1 MFLLFHAKFQ
11 DIFTTLFSSRF
22 GYILGPFVPKNLRTR
37 YFSKSHAPSLFKF
50 DETLTSCKTAENSD
64 QLFQRK
70 CLGKWAYGRRVF
82 YRTFTSKFNRHYIQ
96 NDKVIQNDN
105 LPVGTILVGN
115 KIIQIKTGNSTHLL
129 ALISFQLHC
138 IFHNKS

>member
-1 MFLLFHAKFQ
+1 MFLLFQAKFQ
-11 DIFTTLFSSRF
+11 DIFTTLFSYRF
-22 GYILGPFVPKNLRTR
+22 GYILGPFLPENLRTR
-37 YFSKSHAPSLFKF
+37 YFSKSHGPSLFKF

-82 YRTFTSKFNRHYIQ
+82 YRTVTSKFNRHYI
-96 NDKVIQNDN
+96 KAIQNDN
-105 LPVGTILVGN
+105 LMFPT
-115 KIIQIKTGNSTHLL
+115 KIILIKTGNSTHLL